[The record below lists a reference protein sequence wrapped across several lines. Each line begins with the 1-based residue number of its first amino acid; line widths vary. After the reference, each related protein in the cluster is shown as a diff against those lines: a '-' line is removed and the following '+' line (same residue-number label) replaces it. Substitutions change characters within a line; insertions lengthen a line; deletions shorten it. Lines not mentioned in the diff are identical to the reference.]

1 MDFAGLKSAVNRWS
15 ERDYDDADL
24 NEFIELAEARIR
36 RNLTGYQ
43 REVTSVINADSN
55 GVFPLPTDFT
65 GMRWISYQDRPY
77 RWSISGQNA
86 TVIDGAGYALD
97 VTYFGVL
104 PALSNTNTTNWLL
117 TAAPDVYLW
126 LVKAQAREFN
136 EEWEAAAGLEA
147 KGLSALADL
156 NLQSTV
162 AQYSRAGLQL
172 PVHD

>member
-1 MDFAGLKSAVNRWS
+1 MDFAGLKSAINRWS
-15 ERDYDDADL
+15 EREYSDVDL

-43 REVTSVINADSN
+43 REVTSTIAADAD
-55 GVFPLPTDFT
+55 GAFPIPTDFL
-65 GMRWISYQDRPY
+65 GMRSIYYQDRPY
-77 RWSISGQNA
+77 RYNISGSSV
-86 TVIDGAGYALD
+86 TVVDGAGYSLS

-104 PALSNTNTTNWLL
+104 PALSDTNATNWLL
-117 TAAPDVYLW
+117 DAAPDVYLW

-136 EEWEAAAGLEA
+136 EEWELASGLEA
-147 KGLSALADL
+147 KGLQALSDL

-162 AQYSRAGLQL
+162 AQYSRTGLVL